1 MLLVPAGLHAAAL
14 EAAWNA
20 APGLRL
26 NPPARSRPAQGPGAC
41 VFSGAGGQP
50 ASLPA
55 VAEALARSR
64 AVSVGETHDQANDH
78 LAQLEV
84 LKGLAAAHGGKVT
97 VGFEMLNEGLQG
109 VLDDYASG
117 GLSEEEF
124 LRKADWQKEWGFP
137 FALYKPLFDFIRE
150 RGLKAAAINAPRN
163 LVTKTA
169 RLGLEGLS
177 AQEKARLP
185 EDMKL
190 SDDPRYRAFLRAA
203 FAGHGG
209 ASAQFR
215 ALAMPSVTWEHY
227 LQAMMVWNEVMAANA
242 ASRLNADPDS
252 AFLVVAGNGHVMY
265 GAGIPFGISRRAP
278 AAAQATFYTEGGA
291 SCPASLPEDLAGLAD
306 FVWLVPHDAGR

>member
-1 MLLVPAGLHAAAL
+1 
-14 EAAWNA
+14 
-20 APGLRL
+20 
-26 NPPARSRPAQGPGAC
+26 
-41 VFSGAGGQP
+41 
-50 ASLPA
+50 

-78 LAQLEV
+78 LAQLEA
-84 LKGLAAAHGGKVT
+84 LKGLAAAHGDKVA

-117 GLSEEEF
+117 RLPEEEF
-124 LRKADWQKEWGFP
+124 LRRADWQKEWGFP
-137 FALYKPLFDFIRE
+137 FPLYKPLFDFVRE
-150 RGLKAAAINAPRN
+150 RGLKAVALNAPRG

-177 AQEKARLP
+177 AEERARLP
-185 EDMKL
+185 KDMKL

-209 ASAQFR
+209 GSAQFR
-215 ALAMPSVTWEHY
+215 ALAMPNVTWERY
-227 LQAMMVWNEVMAANA
+227 LQAMMIWNEVMAANA

-278 AAAQATFYTEGGA
+278 GAAQATFYTEGGA
-291 SCPASLPEDLAGLAD
+291 SCPASLPEDLSGLAD